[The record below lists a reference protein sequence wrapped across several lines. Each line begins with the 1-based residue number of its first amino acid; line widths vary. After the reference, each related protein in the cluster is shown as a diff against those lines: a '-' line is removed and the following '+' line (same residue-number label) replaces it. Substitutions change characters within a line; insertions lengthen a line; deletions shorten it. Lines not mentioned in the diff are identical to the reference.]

1 MYGRYIL
8 RGEITLNGE
17 IQLNMKENPTEDDY
31 AIKTIDSFADE
42 LRRRFF
48 KTRRNNP
55 ETILIY
61 DFDMEETSEYNDHSI
76 IFWSYKQGLKKNLAK
91 LSSDSG
97 FIVATDII
105 LIVEKFGIDV
115 KFDDDYVPP
124 NKMQLCNRE
133 ELSELVEDWVVLPDP
148 EEIAQLN
155 QKKIAK
161 DDDINITDKFADYEE
176 SKRLAELAIKTKND
190 QTPSTM
196 ARKSSTKSMKT
207 TGNTTIAQKK
217 AQDQHIRQLEE
228 TELFELPFMY
238 SNIHV

>member
-76 IFWSYKQGLKKNLAK
+76 IFWSYK
-91 LSSDSG
+91 
-97 FIVATDII
+97 
-105 LIVEKFGIDV
+105 
-115 KFDDDYVPP
+115 
-124 NKMQLCNRE
+124 
-133 ELSELVEDWVVLPDP
+133 
-148 EEIAQLN
+148 
-155 QKKIAK
+155 
-161 DDDINITDKFADYEE
+161 
-176 SKRLAELAIKTKND
+176 
-190 QTPSTM
+190 
-196 ARKSSTKSMKT
+196 
-207 TGNTTIAQKK
+207 
-217 AQDQHIRQLEE
+217 
-228 TELFELPFMY
+228 
-238 SNIHV
+238 